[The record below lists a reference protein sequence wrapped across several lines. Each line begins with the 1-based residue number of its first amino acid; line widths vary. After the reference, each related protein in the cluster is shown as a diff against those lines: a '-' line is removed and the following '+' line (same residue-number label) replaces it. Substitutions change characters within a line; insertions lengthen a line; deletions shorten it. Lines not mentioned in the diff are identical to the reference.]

1 MVANISLDLTLQG
14 RWMVYVHIHLPQQL
28 HLYSDFFKVVTLL
41 HIIFIWTVGISLGPA
56 DLSEKA
62 ENLDIAL
69 GRQSQTAC
77 DEFHNKN
84 WFGSFLNEDVKLSQ
98 SDGNSQR
105 IWSQKGL
112 AIWLY
117 LRVGILAL

>member
-1 MVANISLDLTLQG
+1 MVADISLDLTLQG

-28 HLYSDFFKVVTLL
+28 YSDFFKVVTPL
-41 HIIFIWTVGISLGPA
+41 HIIFIWTVGLSLGPA

-77 DEFHNKN
+77 D
-84 WFGSFLNEDVKLSQ
+84 
-98 SDGNSQR
+98 
-105 IWSQKGL
+105 
-112 AIWLY
+112 
-117 LRVGILAL
+117 